1 MSHSIAVV
9 GTGYVGLTTGACLSS
24 IGHRVTCVDI
34 DVTKVSSLLKGQI
47 PIYEDGLA
55 DLVADGLA
63 CGQLDFTTDLVAA
76 CESAEFVFLCLPTP
90 AGADGMADLSAIHEV
105 VLQLRGHLRAGSV
118 IVNKST
124 VPVNSARMVAELVND
139 PAVSV
144 VSNPEF
150 LREGS
155 AVRDFLNPDR
165 IVVGSDD
172 PVAGERVASLYL
184 GIRCPIVVTDP
195 VSAESIKY
203 FANAFLATK
212 ISFVN
217 EAARFCDAAGANV
230 LEVMRGLSFDPR
242 IGGSFLNPG
251 PGWGGSCFPKDTQAL
266 LTLAGRIESPLP
278 IVEQAVSSNRQHIDQ
293 VVRLITDTTRE
304 VGAQKLCIL
313 GLTFKAGTDDVRDS
327 PAMQIIEQ
335 LEGITPELTCYDP
348 LARTSI
354 PTFATRVG
362 NLNEALD
369 AADVVAIL
377 TEWSEFSAIQPDL
390 LLDRMRGRVVID
402 GRYLLDPTRFIPY
415 GIEIRSIGR
424 QVPK

>member
-9 GTGYVGLTTGACLSS
+9 GTGYVGLTTGACFSS
-24 IGHRVTCVDI
+24 LGHRVTCVDI
-34 DVTKVSSLLKGQI
+34 DVAKVISLLEGQI

-55 DLVADGLA
+55 DLVRDGLA
-63 CGQLDFTTDLVAA
+63 SGQLHFTTDLVEA
-76 CESAEFVFLCLPTP
+76 CAEAEFIFLCLPTP

-105 VLQLRGHLRAGSV
+105 VLQLQGRVRAGSV

-139 PAVSV
+139 SSVSV

-184 GIRCPIVVTDP
+184 GTRSPIVVTDP

-242 IGGSFLNPG
+242 IGGPFLNPG

-266 LTLAGRIESPLP
+266 LTLADRIESPLP
-278 IVEQAVSSNRQHIDQ
+278 IVEQAVSSNNQQIERL
-293 VVRLITDTTRE
+293 VRLIADTTLE
-304 VGAQKLCIL
+304 VGARKLCVL

-327 PAMQIIEQ
+327 PAMQIIKK
-335 LEGITPELTCYDP
+335 LEGAAPELACYDP
-348 LARTSI
+348 LARTDM
-354 PTFATRVG
+354 PTYAKRVDSM
-362 NLNEALD
+362 NEALD
-369 AADVVAIL
+369 GADVVAIL
-377 TEWSEFSAIQPDL
+377 TEWPEFAAIQPDL
-390 LLDRMRGRVVID
+390 LAELMRGRVVID
-402 GRYLLDPTRFIPY
+402 GRYLLDPARFIPY
-415 GIEIRSIGR
+415 GIKVRSIGR
-424 QVPK
+424 PIPY